1 MCIEEK
7 SQERNCIASLKTPC
21 NIGNKDNANDKYYP
35 LKNPYLSYY
44 VCSINLIMQYMKQFS
59 SNVGELKNQYLFLFF
74 ITRQWHLIGRHHD
87 MVLPWDS
94 GLIPRGM
101 SQGFVLNMA
110 PVQTHQGLQPECKK

>member
-1 MCIEEK
+1 M
-7 SQERNCIASLKTPC
+7 T
-21 NIGNKDNANDKYYP
+21 NITHSKIHILLCLLYKPHHAVYETD
-35 LKNPYLSYY
+35 
-44 VCSINLIMQYMKQFS
+44 S
-59 SNVGELKNQYLFLFF
+59 STVGELKNQYLFLFF